1 MPDQKIDNL
10 LNLAMDAIPEE
21 RAKSENLNVGYD
33 SSERLWDVIVKYS
46 GPESGLGGEGIQ
58 VVPLLG
64 GYAVVTLPE
73 SEIKAYSAREQIEF
87 IEKPKRLYF
96 ETFEGREA
104 SCILPVQAGSNGLT
118 GKEILVG
125 VVDSGVDFFHPD
137 FRNEDGSSRIL
148 RLRWRYIAEAVSV
161 AVSPALSVIALTALP
176 FCWTLMLSG
185 CVTTSI
191 SSSVLAPPARA
202 VTVTVPDSGAV
213 RTLPSIVPRS
223 ARSVT
228 SCEDMGI

>member
-1 MPDQKIDNL
+1 MPVAVANEVSKPSSVRRARAVTVTGTVTEMRPR
-10 LNLAMDAIPEE
+10 LA
-21 RAKSENLNVGYD
+21 
-33 SSERLWDVIVKYS
+33 
-46 GPESGLGGEGIQ
+46 
-58 VVPLLG
+58 
-64 GYAVVTLPE
+64 VTLPLPMLPDAVNTPF
-73 SEIKAYSAREQIEF
+73 SIVPTLPCTVQV
-87 IEKPKRLYF
+87 KPLL
-96 ETFEGREA
+96 
-104 SCILPVQAGSNGLT
+104 SPST
-118 GKEILVG
+118 GK
-125 VVDSGVDFFHPD
+125 
-137 FRNEDGSSRIL
+137 
-148 RLRWRYIAEAVSV
+148 WRYIAEAVSV

-176 FCWTLMLSG
+176 FCRTLMLSG